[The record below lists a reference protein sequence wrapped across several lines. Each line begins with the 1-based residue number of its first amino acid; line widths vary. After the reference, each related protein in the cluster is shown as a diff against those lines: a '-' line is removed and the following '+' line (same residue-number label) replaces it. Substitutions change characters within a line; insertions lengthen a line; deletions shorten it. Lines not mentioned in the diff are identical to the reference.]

1 MHSGRTVSNLQPSSS
16 SCPCTRYPEIGLRL
30 RLDRVTRHRD
40 PLLRSKSLLSEPVTP
55 YIGLWSNTQNPN
67 LNCDR
72 RISWRHHT
80 RVLSTSRI
88 GCLLISFFQNPEQK
102 PGP

>member
-1 MHSGRTVSNLQPSSS
+1 
-16 SCPCTRYPEIGLRL
+16 LRL
-30 RLDRVTRHRD
+30 PLDRDAQRQDCLQFTTLILLSIELHSAAT

-72 RISWRHHT
+72 RIGWRHHT

-102 PGP
+102 PGPWTA